1 MHPGSRD
8 LPAEIDSAR
17 RQWHFALNDLN
28 HAGNDWVGPNW
39 KAVSFLNQA
48 IAELDKAEREVA
60 GEQHIAGNG

>member
-28 HAGNDWVGPNW
+28 HAGTIGPDTNW
-39 KAVSFLNQA
+39 KAVSFLNQG
-48 IAELDKAEREVA
+48 IEELDKAEREVV
-60 GEQHIAGNG
+60 GEQHIAGNR